1 MRMLLSLSIST
12 RLETFL
18 EAGVGLLGSIVIVL
32 DGRRAGRDAAGLRY
46 IEECRRTERA
56 RRRSSRER
64 GESVDGVD
72 ILRIRR
78 AARASSRDA

>member
-12 RLETFL
+12 GFETL
-18 EAGVGLLGSIVIVL
+18 LKAGVGLLGSIVIVL
-32 DGRRAGRDAAGLRY
+32 DSRRAGRAAAGLGC
-46 IEECRRTERA
+46 IEECRRAERA